1 MLQKT
6 RAGDKE
12 DVEITM
18 NSSIPYPQ
26 KKTEP
31 SDEREHGNG
40 AERMNTKDSS
50 PEEQTESL
58 LQSWFASILCYCTLL
73 FWLQEKEHRCPKVCN
88 FQAFLAFFI
97 GLGFV
102 FFFLV
107 QLEVF
112 ILLFV
117 QTCYFF
123 FMVLLSCSGIL
134 LQ

>member
-1 MLQKT
+1 MHYSVVLQKT
-6 RAGDKE
+6 RPGDKE

-73 FWLQEKEHRCPKVCN
+73 FWLQEKERRCPKVCN
-88 FQAFLAFFI
+88 FQAFLAFFT
-97 GLGFV
+97 GLE
-102 FFFLV
+102 FFFWCSLR
-107 QLEVF
+107 F
-112 ILLFV
+112 
-117 QTCYFF
+117 
-123 FMVLLSCSGIL
+123 LSCSL
-134 LQ
+134 YRLATSFS